1 MASQDTNTASKL
13 PLILAGASV
22 AVSTTVAALAVWWAT
37 KAAPKETKPSK
48 KKPASAQELPQ
59 TDGSPYQYTQDSET
73 LSRKLKKS
81 DEADMSEL
89 GTFIK
94 ASMLLKR
101 EKVVPVD
108 GPYPEWWLN
117 IKKMVSIGA
126 HVHEVPLDHRMPLL
140 EKGSALA
147 ADAMQQLEEV
157 EDQDARS
164 TGLIYAHVALAVF
177 RSCFYELFPD
187 ADMTVLCYLMAVS
200 ECAHKGITASDTLKT
215 SLFVNC
221 VVNAF
226 RRTRTGSEHMTS
238 EKIAK
243 LSKLALGAISP
254 KNPKAPT
261 PSELHRYCTVLL
273 SVASASLFCRNFEA
287 ARENVKQLVAE
298 LPHSLAI
305 DDADMAH
312 QIIDANI
319 IYARCLTEEKK
330 MDAAIDAIKKMIAW
344 LGKKIAITAPRKIV
358 ASINRWRPE
367 LSSSVN
373 GMLWSTLTAYQMKL
387 MEANPNVFSAEELSQ
402 LLLLMAAHLC
412 HIGQYDKAYEASN
425 KASAMIGK
433 LNPRSVGAN
442 VGGMQVVVVKAW
454 ILEGLAKKETG
465 AKAKQEKLKEAWL
478 CLTEALNYRGIGDES
493 TQVAIMAKMAWLGQ
507 QIIDDPAVTQ
517 TLNSFLADDGIKEFI
532 EDEKLI
538 KWGKVLP
545 AELLTPFWGLS
556 F

>member
-1 MASQDTNTASKL
+1 
-13 PLILAGASV
+13 
-22 AVSTTVAALAVWWAT
+22 
-37 KAAPKETKPSK
+37 
-48 KKPASAQELPQ
+48 
-59 TDGSPYQYTQDSET
+59 
-73 LSRKLKKS
+73 LSRKIRKS

-89 GTFIK
+89 ATFIK

-101 EKVVPVD
+101 ENIIPVD
-108 GPYPEWWLN
+108 GPHPQWWLN
-117 IKKMVSIGA
+117 IKKMMSIGA
-126 HVHEVPLDHRMPLL
+126 HVSEVPLDHRMPLL
-140 EKGSALA
+140 EKGSTLA
-147 ADAMQQLEEV
+147 AEAMQQLEEV

-164 TGLIYAHVALAVF
+164 VGLIYAHVALAVF

-187 ADMTVLCYLMAVS
+187 SDMTVICYLMAVS

-226 RRTRTGSEHMTS
+226 RRTRTGSEHMSS

-243 LSKLALGAISP
+243 LSKLALGAIAP
-254 KNPKAPT
+254 KNQKAPT
-261 PSELHRYCTVLL
+261 PMELQRYCTVLL

-298 LPHSLAI
+298 LPHTLAI
-305 DDADMAH
+305 DDVDMAH

-330 MDAAIDAIKKMIAW
+330 TEQAMDAIKKMIAW
-344 LGKKIAITAPRKIV
+344 LGKKIAIIAPRKIV
-358 ASINRWRPE
+358 VSINRWRPE

-373 GMLWSTLTAYQMKL
+373 GTLWATLTAYQMKL
-387 MEANPNVFSAEELSQ
+387 MEANPNIFSAEELAQ
-402 LLLLMAAHLC
+402 LLLLLSAHLC
-412 HIGQYDKAYEASN
+412 HIAQYDKALEACT
-425 KASAMIGK
+425 KAKAMVDK

-442 VGGMQVVVVKAW
+442 IGGMQIVIVRAW
-454 ILEGLAKKETG
+454 VLEGLAKKETNI
-465 AKAKQEKLKEAWL
+465 KLKQQKLKEAWL

-507 QIIDDPAVTQ
+507 QIPNDPAVSS
-517 TLNSFLADDGIKEFI
+517 TLSSFLADDGIKEFI

-545 AELLTPFWGLS
+545 SELLTPFWGLG